1 MHTTTLRKVGGSVM
15 LAVPRALLDILDL
28 HAGATVGVDVDAG
41 RLIVEPLRRP
51 RYTLAELIAQ
61 CAPEAP
67 SSAEERAWV
76 SERPV
81 GNELI

>member
-1 MHTTTLRKVGGSVM
+1 M
-15 LAVPRALLDILDL
+15 LAVPRALLDIFDL
-28 HAGATVGVDVDAG
+28 HAGATVGLGVDAR
-41 RLIVEPLRRP
+41 RLVVEPLRRP

-67 SSAEERAWV
+67 SSEEERAWV
-76 SERPV
+76 SVPPV